1 MGSGLLHRKDY
12 LILTSIDIIEELGL
26 QGFTTREIAKRQNVS
41 EATIFRHYK
50 NKNELLLAVLDYYIK
65 FDSDIF
71 QSVQVSDRKSIDAI
85 KYYVMEHAEN
95 YQNYPAI
102 TAFTQLYDVL
112 RYDPELVGK
121 VYEIQQNRTDML
133 KSLIEAAQKA
143 GDIQENLNSKMLA
156 VMVLGFIRE
165 NCLNWRLAKY
175 SFSLRDEIKKS
186 LDTFLNAFI
195 KKKVL

>member
-1 MGSGLLHRKDY
+1 MESGLLHRKEY

-50 NKNELLLAVLDYYIK
+50 SKNELLLAVLNYYIQ

-71 QSVQVSDRKSIDAI
+71 QSISLSNRKSIEAI
-85 KYYVMEHAEN
+85 QYYVMKHAEY

-121 VYEIQQNRTDML
+121 VNEIQQSRTAML
-133 KSLIEAAQKA
+133 ISLIEDAQKA
-143 GDIQENLNSKMLA
+143 GDLQENLNSKLIA
-156 VMVLGFIRE
+156 VMILGIIRE
-165 NCLNWRLAKY
+165 NCLNWRLEKY

-186 LDTFLNAFI
+186 LDTFLNAFHR
-195 KKKVL
+195 KS